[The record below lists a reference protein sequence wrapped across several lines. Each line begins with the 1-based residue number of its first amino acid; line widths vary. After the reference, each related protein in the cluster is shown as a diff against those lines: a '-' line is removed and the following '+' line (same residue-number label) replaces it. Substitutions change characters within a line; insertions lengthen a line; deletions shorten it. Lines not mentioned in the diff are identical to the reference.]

1 MATKKKLKYEE
12 NKKIALVFNVNEY
25 NDIGI
30 DNDEVA
36 AKGTGVYKTR
46 KLDAHIKDTTQPLR
60 IDQARPVTK
69 KKIAVPETKNDDNYY
84 PFIDF
89 KRAHVETVN
98 QTRGYKRAFL
108 DDHLPNPEA
117 YTCSEEDLKLL
128 AELNA
133 SLSLSNP
140 SHPQH
145 VRDEDFQVII
155 QIWES
160 EVGRAV
166 MLEKKKNGSA
176 APETNRLPL
185 DRAKHLLK
193 EFKEK
198 ETGLGLAKHSQ
209 FNKVVE
215 KIYEVLSPHAVLG
228 HQARRAQPPL
238 PAEVLEQL
246 HPTRPQ
252 APEESFPRAAERG
265 AHEDEEQR
273 GEADRPRHPG
283 EGTPGS
289 GSSTSSRKT
298 SNSRCV

>member
-117 YTCSEEDLKLL
+117 T
-128 AELNA
+128 A
-133 SLSLSNP
+133 LSSAAIAL
-140 SHPQH
+140 
-145 VRDEDFQVII
+145 EA
-155 QIWES
+155 
-160 EVGRAV
+160 GV
-166 MLEKKKNGSA
+166 MLA
-176 APETNRLPL
+176 AAYMLTRRVWLAIGIHMAWNFTQSGIFGAPTSGVPSPGFLEGQLHGPALLSGGTFGPEASIVAVTVCL
-185 DRAKHLLK
+185 A
-193 EFKEK
+193 
-198 ETGLGLAKHSQ
+198 LGLYMLRLAHAKGHILQPSWRR
-209 FNKVVE
+209 VE
-215 KIYEVLSPHAVLG
+215 ATV
-228 HQARRAQPPL
+228 
-238 PAEVLEQL
+238 
-246 HPTRPQ
+246 
-252 APEESFPRAAERG
+252 
-265 AHEDEEQR
+265 
-273 GEADRPRHPG
+273 
-283 EGTPGS
+283 
-289 GSSTSSRKT
+289 
-298 SNSRCV
+298 